1 VTGQAQW
8 VATAM
13 TESKVSNMVAAGT
26 AVGEDLAA
34 LLQPMKVGPIYRRK
48 PEDDGRDVCRQQD

>member
-1 VTGQAQW
+1 
-8 VATAM
+8 M